1 MTTPV
6 SVLDDASVFPAA
18 SPGRAR
24 EVDAAGGVR
33 WGEQIGRPRSAGNTA
48 RAWPSYLN
56 RHNRED
62 FGL

>member
-1 MTTPV
+1 MAPV
-6 SVLDDASVFPAA
+6 SVHDDASVSPAA
-18 SPGRAR
+18 SPGWAR
-24 EVDAAGGVR
+24 EVDAAGGIR